1 MPRRPTP
8 GPVAPRGKELV
19 RRRPVTTEHLI
30 AQAIEMGGGIATS
43 AALRRIGVA
52 RISIARRLDT
62 GTLVEPFPRVF
73 ALPQDALLPST
84 TRRAAALSCRPRA
97 ALAHATALEHL
108 GVGLPAIAVPAHPH
122 VVVPRR
128 RHPRRDTIV
137 VHRVDLDPADLLEHD
152 GAWCTAPARA
162 VYDLAVAGTP
172 RRPLERIV
180 DELAYMGLWRRW
192 DLERL
197 LEGAVDHRGCT
208 TLRGI
213 LREHAAGTTRTANDF
228 EEAFLALCDAQGWP
242 RPVCQQPDRLPDGTR
257 IFHDFLWQRLRL
269 IVETDGG
276 AGHRSRRQR
285 RRDQRRDA
293 AMRARGYTVVR
304 LRWADV
310 VVHPAR
316 AVAVLAPLLGR

>member
-1 MPRRPTP
+1 M
-8 GPVAPRGKELV
+8 
-19 RRRPVTTEHLI
+19 RRRPVTPDHLI
-30 AQAIEMGGGIATS
+30 AQAIDLGGGIAT
-43 AALRRIGVA
+43 AADLRAIGVA
-52 RISIARRLDT
+52 RISIAARLHA
-62 GTLVEPFPRVF
+62 GTLLEPFPTVF
-73 ALPQDALLPST
+73 ALPQDDLLPAT
-84 TRRAAALSCRPRA
+84 ARRAAGLSCGPGA
-97 ALAHATALEHL
+97 ALAQATSLQHL
-108 GVGLPAIAVPAHPH
+108 GVRLPPEAVPPRPH
-122 VVVPRR
+122 VVVPRN
-128 RHPRRDTIV
+128 RHPRRDTIA
-137 VHRVDLDPADLLEHD
+137 VHRVDVDPRDLIHHD
-152 GAWCTAPARA
+152 GASCTSPARS

-180 DELAYMGLWRRW
+180 DELAFMALWRRW

-213 LREHAAGTTRTANDF
+213 LREHVAGTTRTANDF
-228 EEAFLALCDAQGWP
+228 EEAFLALCDRQGWP
-242 RPVCQQPDRLPDGTR
+242 RPVCQQPDRLPDGSR
-257 IFHDFLWQRLRL
+257 IFHDFLWKRRWL

-276 AGHRSRRQR
+276 AGHRSRKQR

-304 LRWADV
+304 LRWSDV